1 MRGSDFMRALPA
13 GGDTRSVVAR
23 EQLVLEA
30 VTEGLALPIIWA
42 PLTTSAGSH
51 TGTIF
56 VATDTLRF
64 GIPGPNA
71 DRSDWD
77 WVRVAVT
84 PDTAQRIA
92 DALGVLLP
100 TDRIADLAHAQADVR
115 LTPHTQY
122 PVTATTAAMLQHH
135 AAIEAERAGREG
147 LLSTI
152 GKEWILGPEL
162 FPADYPAHPLRND
175 GAINYGWHTL
185 GPATP
190 DGPYQGRPGMVLWQ
204 TRGFRHNRRHVDY
217 SQWAP
222 RVVHPRMR
230 VDGRNVSTAEV
241 MMSPELARLVSYH
254 GPLLETRYPLQA
266 RAAANQPT
274 TASTAST
281 SAHETFS
288 PADRGDVA
296 SRFDPFAEFRR
307 TATSRH

>member
-1 MRGSDFMRALPA
+1 MRSLPA

-30 VTEGLALPIIWA
+30 VNAGLTLPTVWA
-42 PLTTSAGSH
+42 PLTTSAGPH

-64 GIPGPNA
+64 GVPGPNA
-71 DRSDWD
+71 DPNDWD
-77 WVRVAVT
+77 WVRLAVT
-84 PDTAQRIA
+84 ADTAQRIA

-115 LTPHTQY
+115 LTPHTQRL
-122 PVTATTAAMLQHH
+122 VTATTSTMLQHH

-162 FPADYPAHPLRND
+162 FPALSPAHPLGID
-175 GAINYGWHTL
+175 GAINYGWHTV
-185 GPATP
+185 GPVTP
-190 DGPYQGRPGMVLWQ
+190 NGPYRGRPGMILWQ

-222 RVVHPRMR
+222 RAVHPRMR

-241 MMSPELARLVSYH
+241 MMSPELAGLVSYH
-254 GPLLETRYPLQA
+254 GPLQETRYPLLSEVI
-266 RAAANQPT
+266 RSPSNT
-274 TASTAST
+274 WSTGTT
-281 SAHETFS
+281 SAHGTVHPIDLGS
-288 PADRGDVA
+288 AA
-296 SRFDPFAEFRR
+296 SRFDPFADLRR
-307 TATSRH
+307 IATRRR